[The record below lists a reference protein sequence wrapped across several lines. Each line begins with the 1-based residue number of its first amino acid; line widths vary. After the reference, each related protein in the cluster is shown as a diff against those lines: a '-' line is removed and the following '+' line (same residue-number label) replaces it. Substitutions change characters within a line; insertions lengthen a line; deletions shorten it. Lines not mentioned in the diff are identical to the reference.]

1 MEINGKGMGKCI
13 ERREKVSV
21 KIEIN
26 YIENSIRPDSFRITY
41 KIDGEEFIKPFQNIA
56 GGVLDE

>member
-1 MEINGKGMGKCI
+1 MGKCI

>member
-1 MEINGKGMGKCI
+1 MGKCI

-56 GGVLDE
+56 GGGLDE